1 MGKKPNN
8 MFTVYNAHPSYFDTT
23 GIKIAKCRYTWFQY
37 EINESPDKQYGVLN
51 ILNNELCI

>member
-23 GIKIAKCRYTWFQY
+23 GIKIAKCRYAWFQY
-37 EINESPDKQYGVLN
+37 EINESPDKQ
-51 ILNNELCI
+51 